1 MIDLITCD
9 FETYYDNIYS
19 LKKLTTE
26 EYIHDRRFQ
35 AIGLG
40 IKFNRHKSHWFTGH
54 DIVGALKKV
63 PWDKVALVAHN
74 AKFDA
79 AILSWVYGVKPRFII
94 DTLSMARPYHNA
106 NTGVSLAKLAEHY
119 QLGIKGKEV
128 VQAMGKRA
136 EDFSPE
142 ELAQYGEYCKNDCD
156 LTLALLDALLKRGF
170 PLSEL
175 QLIDTTIRMYSDP
188 VLTLDAGTIQE
199 EIDLELERKSS
210 LLAMVD
216 QPKGVFSSNPKFAEL
231 LISMGVEPPTK
242 PSPKKKNPDG
252 TPLQTYAFAKGD
264 ADFIALLDH
273 EDPLVSAAVEVRLG
287 VKSTQRETRAARFMG
302 VHDRCHSY
310 LPVPLAYYAA
320 HTGRYGGD
328 EKINLQNLQ
337 RTDKKNPKKGLLRKA
352 IKAKP
357 GHALVVEDLSQ
368 IEARLLVWQ
377 ARQMDRVE
385 AFAQKRDVYS
395 EQASVIYG
403 RKVDRKNNPDD
414 YVMGFIGKCV
424 TLGCLS
430 PQTRVLS
437 NHGWKP
443 IIEITKEDLLW
454 DGEEWVKHLGVV
466 EKGEKEVVRA
476 HGLTATSDHLMLTS
490 SGWRPWNDLIA
501 DESLF
506 QSALSLANLPSST
519 GCDAPHA
526 RVGLAGNRWSNAH
539 VVPKELWPEKT
550 LPKVLLRAVGFV
562 GWKQATGLGRNIGD
576 MLKSYPTTRTGHVC
590 LIAFQRS
597 LCAVE
602 KVVSAVRRS
611 IMRCV
616 ESEYTPHGLMG
627 YLVGASSFATSSPS
641 MGGMTPNWRSI
652 ESKTTG
658 TMNRA
663 TFDSLGAA
671 RTQKTDD
678 MSENCKSRSMTY
690 DIAYAGPRNRFTVAT
705 SVGPVIVHN
714 CGFGLGF
721 SKFGSMIYAGML
733 GEKGILF
740 DGKYV
745 QDLNVDVDQFEAW
758 FRDSPKFYEP
768 AMERKPMALTV
779 VQWYAHLACS
789 QKIITTFRNSAPKVV
804 EYWGIAGRALDAIF
818 TRADYAFGGPT
829 GALLRVEGDSIIL
842 PNGMPIRYEG
852 LERDKEGQYSF
863 LRRKEGRIQR
873 VKTYGGSVV
882 ENCTQAL
889 ARIIIT
895 DTMTKVENYNG

>member
-1 MIDLITCD
+1 MIDLITAD
-9 FETYYDNIYS
+9 FETYYDKEYS
-19 LKKLTTE
+19 LSKMTTE
-26 EYIHDRRFQ
+26 EYIHDHRFQ

-40 IKFNRHKSHWFTGH
+40 IKFNQHKSHWFTGH
-54 DIVGALKKV
+54 DIAGSLKKV

-231 LISMGVEPPTK
+231 LISLGVEPPTK
-242 PSPKKKNPDG
+242 PSPKKKNPDN
-252 TPLQTYAFAKGD
+252 TPMQVYAFAKGD

-357 GHALVVEDLSQ
+357 GHTLVVEDLSQ

-424 TLGCLS
+424 TLGC
-430 PQTRVLS
+430 
-437 NHGWKP
+437 
-443 IIEITKEDLLW
+443 
-454 DGEEWVKHLGVV
+454 
-466 EKGEKEVVRA
+466 
-476 HGLTATSDHLMLTS
+476 
-490 SGWRPWNDLIA
+490 
-501 DESLF
+501 
-506 QSALSLANLPSST
+506 
-519 GCDAPHA
+519 
-526 RVGLAGNRWSNAH
+526 
-539 VVPKELWPEKT
+539 
-550 LPKVLLRAVGFV
+550 
-562 GWKQATGLGRNIGD
+562 
-576 MLKSYPTTRTGHVC
+576 
-590 LIAFQRS
+590 
-597 LCAVE
+597 
-602 KVVSAVRRS
+602 
-611 IMRCV
+611 
-616 ESEYTPHGLMG
+616 
-627 YLVGASSFATSSPS
+627 
-641 MGGMTPNWRSI
+641 
-652 ESKTTG
+652 
-658 TMNRA
+658 
-663 TFDSLGAA
+663 
-671 RTQKTDD
+671 
-678 MSENCKSRSMTY
+678 
-690 DIAYAGPRNRFTVAT
+690 
-705 SVGPVIVHN
+705 
-714 CGFGLGF
+714 GFGLGF

-745 QDLNVDVDQFEAW
+745 QDLGVDVDQFEAW

-789 QKIITTFRNSAPKVV
+789 QKIITTFRSSAPKVV

-873 VKTYGGSVV
+873 VRTYGGSVV
-882 ENCTQAL
+882 ENITQAL

>member
-9 FETYYDNIYS
+9 LETFYDKEYS
-19 LKKLTTE
+19 LSKMTTE

-40 IKFNRHKSHWFTGH
+40 IKFNRHKSHWFTG
-54 DIVGALKKV
+54 IGIAGALKVV
-63 PWDKVALVAHN
+63 PWEKVALVAHN

-94 DTLSMARPYHNA
+94 DTMSMARPYHNA

-119 QLGIKGKEV
+119 QLGVKGKEV

-136 EDFSPE
+136 EDFSPD

-231 LISMGVEPPTK
+231 LISLGVEPPTK

-264 ADFIALLDH
+264 ADFVALLDH

-357 GHALVVEDLSQ
+357 GYALVVEDLSQ

-377 ARQMDRVE
+377 AQQMDRVE

-414 YVMGFIGKCV
+414 YTPGFLGKCV
-424 TLGCLS
+424 TLG
-430 PQTRVLS
+430 
-437 NHGWKP
+437 
-443 IIEITKEDLLW
+443 
-454 DGEEWVKHLGVV
+454 
-466 EKGEKEVVRA
+466 
-476 HGLTATSDHLMLTS
+476 
-490 SGWRPWNDLIA
+490 
-501 DESLF
+501 
-506 QSALSLANLPSST
+506 
-519 GCDAPHA
+519 
-526 RVGLAGNRWSNAH
+526 
-539 VVPKELWPEKT
+539 
-550 LPKVLLRAVGFV
+550 
-562 GWKQATGLGRNIGD
+562 
-576 MLKSYPTTRTGHVC
+576 
-590 LIAFQRS
+590 
-597 LCAVE
+597 
-602 KVVSAVRRS
+602 
-611 IMRCV
+611 
-616 ESEYTPHGLMG
+616 
-627 YLVGASSFATSSPS
+627 
-641 MGGMTPNWRSI
+641 
-652 ESKTTG
+652 
-658 TMNRA
+658 
-663 TFDSLGAA
+663 
-671 RTQKTDD
+671 
-678 MSENCKSRSMTY
+678 
-690 DIAYAGPRNRFTVAT
+690 
-705 SVGPVIVHN
+705 

-745 QDLNVDVDQFEAW
+745 QDLGVDVDQFEAW
-758 FRDSPKFYEP
+758 FRDNPKFYEP

-779 VQWYAHLACS
+779 VQWYAHLACA
-789 QKIITTFRNSAPKVV
+789 QNIITTFRKSAPKVV
-804 EYWGIAGRALDAIF
+804 EYWGTAGRALDAIF

-873 VKTYGGSVV
+873 VRTYGGSVV
-882 ENCTQAL
+882 ENITQAL

-895 DTMTKVENYNG
+895 DTMTKVENYHG